1 MAVNRAMGGEDSG
14 GPMGASEDGG
24 ESEVERAANAA
35 IVDGFRAFQGFTWG
49 VHNALWEPVFGS
61 GANNDEDDG
70 QRR

>member
-1 MAVNRAMGGEDSG
+1 
-14 GPMGASEDGG
+14 MGASEDGG